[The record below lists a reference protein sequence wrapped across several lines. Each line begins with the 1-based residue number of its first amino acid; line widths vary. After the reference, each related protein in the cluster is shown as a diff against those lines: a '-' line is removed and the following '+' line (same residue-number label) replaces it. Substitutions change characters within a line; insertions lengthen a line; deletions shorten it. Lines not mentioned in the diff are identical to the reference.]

1 MLKGLLKKD
10 FWLIKTYMLVWLC
23 AVVVIYAAGAGFASY
38 HDQFHLVFPFLMM
51 LYMGH
56 IVMLPTAA
64 WILLKAEEKGQYWLH
79 GTAGGKKLLLS
90 KMMIS
95 FFVTMTSLFVTNVLM
110 LISLMIS
117 VPLPY
122 FPLMEN
128 GSFPFFE
135 GVLLNGG
142 ITLGAFYFTLWGLFL
157 WAFYHSLTKYPVLK
171 KIRWVIIIAM
181 YLIIQT
187 VIARI
192 TEWKMVQSFFNQWT
206 IQVGLPES
214 KFETYNAMSFS
225 FTMTGG
231 EIQVWPIVLGAIYLL
246 ILFLAAGWLLDRKVE
261 V

>member
-1 MLKGLLKKD
+1 MFKGLLKKD
-10 FWLIKTYMLVWLC
+10 FLLMKTYMWVWLG
-23 AVVVIYAAGAGFASY
+23 AVAVIYAAGAAFASY
-38 HDQFHLVFPFLMM
+38 HDQFHLIFPFLMM

-56 IVMLPTAA
+56 VVMLPTAA

-79 GTAGGKKLLLS
+79 GTAGGEKLLLS
-90 KMMIS
+90 KMLIS
-95 FFVTMTSLFVTNVLM
+95 FLVMMTSLFVTNVLM
-110 LISLMIS
+110 LISMMIS
-117 VPLPY
+117 MPADFAL
-122 FPLMEN
+122 FEN
-128 GSFPFFE
+128 GEFPVFE

-142 ITLGAFYFTLWGLFL
+142 ITLGGCYFTLWGLFL
-157 WAFYHSLTKYPVLK
+157 WAFFHSLTKYPALK
-171 KIRWVIIIAM
+171 KIRWVIIIAL

-214 KFETYNAMSFS
+214 NIWEYDAMR
-225 FTMTGG
+225 FTITGG

-246 ILFLAAGWLLDRKVE
+246 VLFLATGWLLDRKVE